1 MAEAWTID
9 DIGAS
14 ALATAVD
21 LLDALVD
28 SCAMAVPG
36 RDAAPYARDMRFLGE
51 GAAVAVADLEALLT
65 SAPSKRR
72 VA

>member
-1 MAEAWTID
+1 MAEAWTND
-9 DIGAS
+9 DIGAT
-14 ALATAVD
+14 ALTTAVD

-36 RDAAPYARDMRFLGE
+36 RDAAPYSRDMRVLGE
-51 GAAVAVADLEALLT
+51 GAAIAAADLEALLVD
-65 SAPSKRR
+65 ARRQRR